1 MKTTG
6 MIRRIDELGRLVIPK
21 EIRKSM
27 RLLEGENV
35 EIFVQGDQLIL
46 KKYSLVKRISDFA
59 QYFTDSIYSFLKE
72 NIIITDT
79 DSVIAASGPYKKEFL
94 NQYLSDAMLT
104 SIKRHENILEKH
116 KKILEIVSNKKI
128 ECTYILKPIFV
139 RGDMMGFV
147 IIFSQINRLSEVEEK
162 VANIA
167 AEFFMKYLEE

>member
-27 RLLEGENV
+27 RLLEVENV

-128 ECTYILKPIFV
+128 E
-139 RGDMMGFV
+139 
-147 IIFSQINRLSEVEEK
+147 EK